1 MRVIVPV
8 VVDVAVIVRVPV
20 RLELADRVPV
30 VELEALGVAV
40 RVTVTVD
47 EAVLAA
53 VVVKVRVEVTV
64 TVAVPVPVGD
74 VTAVGDTLKLL
85 VVVAVPDRVFECELE
100 PLGEPAM
107 EVLTV
112 TVPDEEL
119 ATVVVAEWVTV
130 VVRVPLPLLDN
141 VRVAAAETLMLSVD
155 AVLRVVLTVMVPVGV
170 AELETV
176 TVLVDDSDTGLEAV
190 AVGEPELVPVIVPAA
205 LEPVAVTVG
214 EKLPVR
220 VGDLVIEM
228 VAEALGTAAALPVL
242 DTDGVP
248 VIAFDWLPL
257 GVLRVVLLCDG
268 IAVTDAECD
277 AVVVAEWVTVVV
289 RVPLPLLDN
298 V

>member
-1 MRVIVPV
+1 VIVPV

-141 VRVAAAETLMLSVD
+141 V
-155 AVLRVVLTVMVPVGV
+155 
-170 AELETV
+170 
-176 TVLVDDSDTGLEAV
+176 
-190 AVGEPELVPVIVPAA
+190 
-205 LEPVAVTVG
+205 
-214 EKLPVR
+214 
-220 VGDLVIEM
+220 
-228 VAEALGTAAALPVL
+228 
-242 DTDGVP
+242 
-248 VIAFDWLPL
+248 
-257 GVLRVVLLCDG
+257 
-268 IAVTDAECD
+268 
-277 AVVVAEWVTVVV
+277 
-289 RVPLPLLDN
+289 
-298 V
+298 